1 MPPSGPLPVAASVT
15 APGLT
20 RPGATLVPARPG
32 PSLRTRVLASRKRQS
47 LLVLALC
54 AALAAGAAWMYMGVE
69 RSLRDLR
76 AQGLPAL
83 LDAKTKSLEVFIAE
97 RRTDAERWAR
107 EPRVADATAELA
119 RRARLGD
126 LAEWCRSAEIA
137 EWRAALDPLLRD
149 AGVAAVNVV
158 DRDGRIVAS
167 TLPDVCGLQA
177 QPRAMAPQ
185 LAQVFAGRTQF
196 IRPYAADARLVA
208 AQPFLGTRPLAW
220 IETPVRD
227 ANGAVVAALGFASYV
242 DRDFE
247 AILSTARPG
256 DTGEAYA
263 FDETGTLLSEVRDLR
278 GLADA
283 GALPRDAPRA
293 AFRVKVRDPGRELDG
308 VRSETAL
315 PAAEWPLTRAA
326 AAALAAGAA
335 ATSSHAQ
342 RGVLLDPYRNY
353 RGAEV
358 IGAWRWLPDERI
370 GVVAEIGVEEAYA
383 PLAYVRATL
392 AAVLALLVLTAGWAA
407 WTTLALARLTAKPA
421 AGRRIGPY
429 HIERELAE
437 GGMST
442 VHLAR
447 HALLKRPTAIK
458 IVKRHLATDE
468 VVARFEREVRMV
480 AELRHPNTIEI
491 YDYGHTHDGL
501 LYYAMEFVDGLTL
514 EALVARERTLPLER
528 MRHVV
533 GQVCAALAE
542 AHGKGMIHRD
552 IKPENVMV
560 CERGGEYDFVKLLDF
575 GIVKRIEAAADD
587 HPDARRALTKQL
599 RVLGTPAYMPPERIG
614 HPSDVDARA
623 DVYGVG
629 AVVFFLV
636 AGRAPFA
643 GDDEAAIL
651 REVIAAPAPRLSAL
665 VPGIPP
671 ALDDLVARCLDKDPK
686 ARPGAVG
693 DVAAVLATLSL
704 PPWTR
709 ERARAWWERWRDAR
723 AAAVPAGDA

>member
-1 MPPSGPLPVAASVT
+1 MPPSGPLPAA
-15 APGLT
+15 APDLT
-20 RPGATLVPARPG
+20 HPGATLVPARIA
-32 PSLRTRVLASRKRQS
+32 PSLRTRIVASRKRQS
-47 LLVLALC
+47 LIVLALC
-54 AALAAGAAWMYMGVE
+54 AAVAAGAAWMYVGVE

-83 LDAKTKSLEVFIAE
+83 LDAKTKSLEVFIEE

-107 EPRVADATAELA
+107 EPRVAAATAELA
-119 RRARLGD
+119 RRARVGD
-126 LAEWCRSAEIA
+126 MVEWCRSAEIA
-137 EWRAALDPLLRD
+137 DWRAALDPLLRD
-149 AGVAAVNVV
+149 ASVAAVNVV
-158 DRDGRIVAS
+158 DRDGHIIAS
-167 TLPDVCGLQA
+167 TLPDICGLQA

-185 LAQVFAGRTQF
+185 LAQVFGGRTQF

-227 ANGAVVAALGFASYV
+227 ASGAVVAALGFASYV

-247 AILSTARPG
+247 AILSSARPG

-263 FDETGTLLSEVRDLR
+263 FDETGTLLSEVRDAR

-283 GALPRDAPRA
+283 GALPRDARRA

-308 VRSETAL
+308 SP
-315 PAAEWPLTRAA
+315 PASAPAPSEWPLTRPV
-326 AAALAAGAA
+326 AAALAAGVS
-335 ATSSHAQ
+335 ATSSHAM

-358 IGAWRWLPDERI
+358 IGAWRWLPDERM
-370 GVVAEIGVEEAYA
+370 GVVAEIGVDEAYA

-468 VVARFEREVRMV
+468 VIARFEREVRMV

-491 YDYGHTHDGL
+491 YDYGHTRDGL

-514 EALVARERTLPLER
+514 EALVGRERTLPLER
-528 MRHVV
+528 MRHIVA
-533 GQVCAALAE
+533 QVCAALSE

-552 IKPENVMV
+552 IKPENIMI
-560 CERGGEYDFVKLLDF
+560 CERGGEYDFVKVLDF
-575 GIVKRIEAAADD
+575 GIVKRIESAADD
-587 HPDARRALTKQL
+587 HPDAKRALTRQL

-614 HPSDVDARA
+614 HPSAVDARA

-629 AVVFFLV
+629 AVMFFLV
-636 AGRAPFA
+636 AGRAPFT
-643 GDDEAAIL
+643 GDDEGAIL
-651 REVIAAPAPRLSAL
+651 REVLAAPAPLLSAL
-665 VPGIPP
+665 APGVPP
-671 ALDDLVARCLDKDPK
+671 ALSDLVARCLDKDPK
-686 ARPGAVG
+686 ARPGAVV
-693 DVAAVLATLSL
+693 DIVAVLETLPL

-709 ERARAWWERWRDAR
+709 ERARDWWERWRDAR
-723 AAAVPAGDA
+723 EAAARTDDA